1 MSHRPHPKEVE
12 DYTGA
17 FLASFGLL
25 LFMVLWTIAA
35 IAGMIWAVVTGFGL
49 DKVIQRLPRRG

>member
-1 MSHRPHPKEVE
+1 MSQRPHPKEVE

-17 FLASFGLL
+17 FLASSGLL

-35 IAGMIWAVVTGFGL
+35 VAGMIWAIVTGLGL
-49 DKVIQRLPRRG
+49 DRVIKSLPRRD

>member
-1 MSHRPHPKEVE
+1 MSQRSHPKEVE

-17 FLASFGLL
+17 FLASLGLL

-35 IAGMIWAVVTGFGL
+35 VAGMIWAVVTGLGL
-49 DKVIQRLPRRG
+49 DTVIKRLPRRG